1 MPILKSLAEADV
13 DIAGPDRGIGISL
26 DLGIA
31 MGVEVEGNAAGMAGG
46 FQVAGVG
53 LGGVVEGIAVA
64 PDLEVDE
71 DLGALEEEYALAVA
85 DVA

>member
-1 MPILKSLAEADV
+1 M

-31 MGVEVEGNAAGMAGG
+31 TAGDGVGVDKDGIVGG

-53 LGGVVEGIAVA
+53 LGGVVEGGAA
-64 PDLEVDE
+64 ADLEVEVDDGPLDE
-71 DLGALEEEYALAVA
+71 ECALVVA
-85 DVA
+85 DVAEILEE